1 MEYFLAPGTS
11 LDFAQGYF
19 QSATPQLTVTAHSPV
34 CCAHT
39 TVSPTLGPAGDA
51 GGTQNT
57 ESVGEQGS
65 SSGIRGAALC

>member
-1 MEYFLAPGTS
+1 MEYFLVPGAS

-19 QSATPQLTVTAHSPV
+19 QRATLQLTVTAHSPV
-34 CCAHT
+34 CCAHM

-57 ESVGEQGS
+57 QSMGDSEESF
-65 SSGIRGAALC
+65 LY